1 MCGFAGVLQREG
13 RLTGDVPAL
22 AVSLGRALAHRGP
35 DGSGEWQ
42 GPDGNVLLVH
52 RRLAIIDPGPGG
64 IQPMATPDRRF
75 HIVFNGEVYNY
86 RALRADLQSHGER
99 FVTGS
104 DTEVLLRLVSRGGPS
119 RLSDARGMFAF
130 ACWDSAERSLLVA
143 RDRFGIKPLYVAAD
157 ARRIVFASE
166 LGALRAAK
174 LTAGETSPA
183 GLLAFLQ
190 WGSVPPPLT
199 WQRGVDMLEPGTW
212 RRWWLDGREE
222 RGVFADVRT
231 AYTCDVNPRHAT
243 TSGDVDAFRA
253 EIAPAVRES
262 VRAHLVADV
271 PVGVFLSGGIDSGAL
286 VSCATSIGASNLQ
299 TFTVGFDDESSEV
312 ERARTVAT
320 RFGTTHHELHLDPS
334 MIARELPAV
343 VSHLDQPTI
352 DAVNSYYVSRAVAD
366 AGIKA
371 VLSGAGGDELFGGY
385 PSFTRLPRAL
395 AVKSLA
401 GPVWPAM
408 GSLAG
413 AFMPERL
420 RARWRHFA
428 SSNGD
433 LVEAYRVQRGF
444 FLPDEVAAFAGP
456 AWRDGSVWRDAVE
469 QVQMAERGLLSAAG
483 PERPPAAVARLES
496 RLYLGSQLLRDL
508 DVMSMAH
515 GLEVRVPFV
524 DHELVQRV
532 WPHLALH
539 PGLMRG
545 KQLLAGTLEHPL
557 PDAIT
562 RHPKQGFTLPF
573 GRWMAGE
580 LGPFVQDGMRRL
592 SDAGWITQDGS
603 DRVWASW
610 RQGVSHWSR
619 PWGLAVLGHFL
630 NQ

>member
-1 MCGFAGVLQREG
+1 
-13 RLTGDVPAL
+13 
-22 AVSLGRALAHRGP
+22 
-35 DGSGEWQ
+35 
-42 GPDGNVLLVH
+42 
-52 RRLAIIDPGPGG
+52 
-64 IQPMATPDRRF
+64 
-75 HIVFNGEVYNY
+75 
-86 RALRADLQSHGER
+86 
-99 FVTGS
+99 
-104 DTEVLLRLVSRGGPS
+104 
-119 RLSDARGMFAF
+119 
-130 ACWDSAERSLLVA
+130 
-143 RDRFGIKPLYVAAD
+143 
-157 ARRIVFASE
+157 
-166 LGALRAAK
+166 
-174 LTAGETSPA
+174 
-183 GLLAFLQ
+183 
-190 WGSVPPPLT
+190 
-199 WQRGVDMLEPGTW
+199 
-212 RRWWLDGREE
+212 
-222 RGVFADVRT
+222 
-231 AYTCDVNPRHAT
+231 
-243 TSGDVDAFRA
+243 
-253 EIAPAVRES
+253 
-262 VRAHLVADV
+262 
-271 PVGVFLSGGIDSGAL
+271 
-286 VSCATSIGASNLQ
+286 
-299 TFTVGFDDESSEV
+299 
-312 ERARTVAT
+312 
-320 RFGTTHHELHLDPS
+320 
-334 MIARELPAV
+334 
-343 VSHLDQPTI
+343 
-352 DAVNSYYVSRAVAD
+352 
-366 AGIKA
+366 
-371 VLSGAGGDELFGGY
+371 
-385 PSFTRLPRAL
+385 
-395 AVKSLA
+395 
-401 GPVWPAM
+401 
-408 GSLAG
+408 
-413 AFMPERL
+413 
-420 RARWRHFA
+420 
-428 SSNGD
+428 
-433 LVEAYRVQRGF
+433 VQRGF